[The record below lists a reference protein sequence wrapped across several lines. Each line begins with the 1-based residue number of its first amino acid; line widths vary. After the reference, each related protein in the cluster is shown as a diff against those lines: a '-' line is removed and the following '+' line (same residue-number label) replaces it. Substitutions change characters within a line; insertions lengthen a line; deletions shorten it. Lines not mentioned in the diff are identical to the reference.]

1 MCSKVVK
8 QDSKAEFEVS
18 SQLCLAINNI
28 DFVLQY
34 IRPFIEELGIDDIVD
49 KLRVLNGD
57 LVATSCKRT
66 LVWINWSINHLKS
79 LMQKFI
85 RLRNTSHLGAAHLQF
100 SLVFP
105 LKN

>member
-8 QDSKAEFEVS
+8 QDAKAEFEVS

-34 IRPFIEELGIDDIVD
+34 IRPFIEELGIDEIVD

-57 LVATSCKRT
+57 LVAKSCKRT
-66 LVWINWSINHLKS
+66 LVCTVLSYLLIFGL
-79 LMQKFI
+79 
-85 RLRNTSHLGAAHLQF
+85 
-100 SLVFP
+100 
-105 LKN
+105 

>member
-1 MCSKVVK
+1 MLTKYYFKHFLLFQDVCKTTIFYSEQMCSKVVK

-18 SQLCLAINNI
+18 TQLCLAINNI

-66 LVWINWSINHLKS
+66 LVCTVLSNLLIFDL
-79 LMQKFI
+79 
-85 RLRNTSHLGAAHLQF
+85 
-100 SLVFP
+100 
-105 LKN
+105 

>member
-66 LVWINWSINHLKS
+66 LVWTVL
-79 LMQKFI
+79 
-85 RLRNTSHLGAAHLQF
+85 
-100 SLVFP
+100 
-105 LKN
+105 